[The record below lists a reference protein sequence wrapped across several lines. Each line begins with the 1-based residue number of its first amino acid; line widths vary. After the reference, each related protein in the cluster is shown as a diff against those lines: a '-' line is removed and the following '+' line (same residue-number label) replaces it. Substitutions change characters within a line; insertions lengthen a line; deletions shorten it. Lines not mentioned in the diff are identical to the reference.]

1 MNCEIYWDWWLQC
14 YHFTLQ
20 ELGSQCLLFLLSG
33 YETTST
39 TLAYVMYEMAM
50 NQDVQKTLQ
59 EEIDKYYPD
68 EDDKVEYDSVMKME
82 YLDMVLNET
91 LRKYP
96 LAST

>member
-1 MNCEIYWDWWLQC
+1 LWFILICLLL
-14 YHFTLQ
+14 FQ

-39 TLAYVMYEMAM
+39 TLAYVMYEMAK
-50 NQDVQKTLQ
+50 NQGVQKILQ

-68 EDDKVEYDSVMKME
+68 DEDMVEYDNVMKME
-82 YLDMVLNET
+82 YLDMVWCET

>member
-1 MNCEIYWDWWLQC
+1 
-14 YHFTLQ
+14 
-20 ELGSQCLLFLLSG
+20 LLFLLSG

-39 TLAYVMYEMAM
+39 TLAYVMYEMAK
-50 NQDVQKTLQ
+50 NQGVQKILQ

-68 EDDKVEYDSVMKME
+68 DEDMVEYDNVMKME
-82 YLDMVLNET
+82 YLDMVWCET

>member
-1 MNCEIYWDWWLQC
+1 MNP
-14 YHFTLQ
+14 
-20 ELGSQCLLFLLSG
+20 G
-33 YETTST
+33 
-39 TLAYVMYEMAM
+39 
-50 NQDVQKTLQ
+50 VQKVLQ

-68 EDDKVEYDSVMKME
+68 DDDIVEYDNVMKME